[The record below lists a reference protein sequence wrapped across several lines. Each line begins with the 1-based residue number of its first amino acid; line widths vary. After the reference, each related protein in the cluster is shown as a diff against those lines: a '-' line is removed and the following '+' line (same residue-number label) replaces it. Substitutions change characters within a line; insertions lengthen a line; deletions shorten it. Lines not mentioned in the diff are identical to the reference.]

1 MFPAWLMVP
10 STLFTCNV
18 WGRFRVPNPRDVT
31 VRASMK
37 LCVAPLSSRASVLV
51 FLCHMCTETVTVI
64 EFSLV
69 LYMVARVAGVATFK
83 TRQSKNPRPCR
94 VRRDT
99 QRALL
104 QSFSLQ
110 VL

>member
-1 MFPAWLMVP
+1 M
-10 STLFTCNV
+10 LFTCNE
-18 WGRFRVPNPRDVT
+18 WGRFRVPSPRDMT

-37 LCVAPLSSRASVLV
+37 LCVASLSSRASDSH
-51 FLCHMCTETVTVI
+51 FLYHMCTETVTVI

-83 TRQSKNPRPCR
+83 PRQSKNPRPCH
-94 VRRDT
+94 VHRDT
-99 QRALL
+99 QRAPLR
-104 QSFSLQ
+104 SFSLQ